1 MNWFTKLFAKKDW
14 RMVKQV
20 DVGYRIK
27 NLVTDK
33 DLKKD
38 CTLSY
43 YLYENQFG
51 NRIFDVVDSEEGDL
65 DLARVDKSHFAF
77 RNEVYRNKIKPWI
90 DGRLDPEVP
99 SYEQVPKDDFQ
110 NALAGKKVK

>member
-1 MNWFTKLFAKKDW
+1 MNWLKRLFAKHDW

-20 DVGYRIK
+20 DVGYIIT
-27 NLVTDK
+27 NHVTGKQTDGHV
-33 DLKKD
+33 
-38 CTLSY
+38 LSY

-51 NRIFDVVDSEEGDL
+51 KRIFDLVDSEEGDL
-65 DLARVDKSHFAF
+65 VVERMDKSHFAF

-99 SYEQVPKDDFQ
+99 SYSQVPKDDFQ